1 MPKWELTIATS
12 EAHRFCALCR
22 NEGARSDCLMPRT
35 LHLCASLLAF
45 ISASYSSQASTDQ
58 PHRVNVAIV
67 RRESSVHSS
76 VANRDS
82 YLIQIT
88 PKSGKAFTARMVD
101 EYPPYEQTLPFV
113 SIGEGAA
120 FSVALR
126 RASYCDDLEDAGS
139 SIRCFAVVHGSWK
152 VPKGQLRDEWWK

>member
-1 MPKWELTIATS
+1 MRWTNNPLAAVLLLTGIGVPG
-12 EAHRFCALCR
+12 CAE
-22 NEGARSDCLMPRT
+22 NVT
-35 LHLCASLLAF
+35 
-45 ISASYSSQASTDQ
+45 
-58 PHRVNVAIV
+58 HRVSVAIV
-67 RRESSVHSS
+67 RRESYVHSS

-88 PKSGKAFTARMVD
+88 PKSGKPFTARMID
-101 EYPPYEQTLPFV
+101 EYPSYEEGLPFA
-113 SIGEGAA
+113 SLGDGAA
-120 FSVALR
+120 FSVTLR